1 MLTYL
6 PRPARGFPGGSSYKE
21 SACNAGDAVSIT
33 GPGRSPEGGN
43 GNPLEYSCLENP
55 MDREAWQATVY
66 MVKKNQTQLKW
77 LSTHTRTGLLDV
89 LSVDAQEG
97 PVKNAKVLAG
107 STMASCHFLQQFL
120 FIPLDKIQITQQ
132 FLIHKDNS
140 SSFREPS
147 LPKSGAVSWT
157 FTHTCLLRP
166 HKQSIVLLHSRR
178 RLRPGSLNK
187 GLC

>member
-1 MLTYL
+1 MQEMQFQSLDQEDPLKEEMATH
-6 PRPARGFPGGSSYKE
+6 SSILAWRIPWTEK
-21 SACNAGDAVSIT
+21 
-33 GPGRSPEGGN
+33 PGRLRYIWSKRIRHN
-43 GNPLEYSCLENP
+43 WSDL
-55 MDREAWQATVY
+55 V
-66 MVKKNQTQLKW
+66 
-77 LSTHTRTGLLDV
+77 HTRTGLLDV